1 MSEQFG
7 PKGGYRY
14 REGPTTPSPWDQEGK
29 PPLTEKE
36 KKKAEKLHQQV
47 MEGLHNSFVRTPDK
61 IKAARE
67 TVLSHMDEVETER
80 LKAVKET
87 GHEIGKTKLIVNY
100 SFDKELGVWEF
111 KSLKL
116 QEELKFNDEVKF
128 VQLEENTKY
137 FKKSSDPHPSDCG
150 CFDCDLKRGKEK

>member
-14 REGPTTPSPWDQEGK
+14 REPPINPSPPWDRNDELQ
-29 PPLTEKE
+29 LTPEEQKE
-36 KKKAEKLHQQV
+36 AEKIYNQICD
-47 MEGLHNSFVRTPDK
+47 GLKDAFVRTPEK

-67 TVLSHMDEVETER
+67 AMLCHMDEVERER
-80 LKAVKET
+80 IKAVEET
-87 GHEIGKTKLIVNY
+87 GHTIGKTKLLVEY

-111 KSLKL
+111 KKLKL

-137 FKKSSDPHPSDCG
+137 FEKASGPHPSDCG
-150 CFDCDLKRGKEK
+150 CFNCDLKRAK